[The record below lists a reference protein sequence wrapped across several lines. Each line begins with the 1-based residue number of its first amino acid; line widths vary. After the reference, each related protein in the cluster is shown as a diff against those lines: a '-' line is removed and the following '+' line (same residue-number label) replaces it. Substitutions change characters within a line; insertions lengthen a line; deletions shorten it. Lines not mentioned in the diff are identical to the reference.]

1 MAPSPRVRRPSL
13 MSVRVGTDIVEVERF
28 RTVLD
33 RRPGLRQ
40 KLFTDDELAYCD
52 SQADPAPHLAARFS
66 AKEALSK
73 AIGTGI
79 RELSM
84 IEIEVTRNE
93 MGKPGLVLWGRAKEI
108 TENLGIKDVDLSISH
123 SHQFVVAVV
132 VIEI

>member
-1 MAPSPRVRRPSL
+1 

-28 RTVLD
+28 RAVLN
-33 RRPGLRQ
+33 RRPGLRE
-40 KLFTDDELAYCD
+40 KLFTSGELAYCD
-52 SQADPAPHLAARFS
+52 SKADPAQHLAARFS
-66 AKEALSK
+66 AKEAFSK

-84 IEIEVTRNE
+84 IDIEVNRNE
-93 MGKPGLVLWGRAKEI
+93 LGKPGLSLWGRAKEAAE
-108 TENLGIKDVDLSISH
+108 TLGMKELDLSISH